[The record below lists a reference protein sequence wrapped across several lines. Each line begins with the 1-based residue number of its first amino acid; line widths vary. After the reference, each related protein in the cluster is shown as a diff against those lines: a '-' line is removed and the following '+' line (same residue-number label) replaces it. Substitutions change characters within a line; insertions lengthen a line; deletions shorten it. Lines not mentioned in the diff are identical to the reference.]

1 MSKQLPACQE
11 EMMKI
16 PHVTKANYQKY
27 GAKLLEITQN
37 YSTQIF
43 GRHFRY
49 RSVYLG

>member
-37 YSTQIF
+37 YSTQKF
-43 GRHFRY
+43 GIKFRY
-49 RSVYLG
+49 EYVD